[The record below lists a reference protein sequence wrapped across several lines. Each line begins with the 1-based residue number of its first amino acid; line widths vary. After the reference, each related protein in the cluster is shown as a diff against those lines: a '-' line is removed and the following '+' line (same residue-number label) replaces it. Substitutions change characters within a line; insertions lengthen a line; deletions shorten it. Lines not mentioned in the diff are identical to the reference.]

1 MRHFIIIAFI
11 FLLSCNSKT
20 VDTTKLTKSVWVN
33 ADLKFDT
40 LHFDTSI
47 YIVHGSGT
55 LLRFDTTQT
64 FKSLSN
70 DFYLVDDTIAWG
82 EPLANF
88 KLGKWTVSNSI
99 VIAANNYIEGS
110 AMELLGKQT
119 IDTFNIIGDTLIT
132 NNKEKYIRAKP
143 LTKELI
149 DIFNKDWPKYDK
161 KNGK

>member
-1 MRHFIIIAFI
+1 MRHFTIIAFL
-11 FLLSCNSKT
+11 FLLSCKSKT

-33 ADLKFDT
+33 ADIKFDT
-40 LHFDTSI
+40 LRFDSI

-55 LLRFDTTQT
+55 LIQFDSTLK
-64 FKSLSN
+64 FKSLNN

-88 KLGKWTVSNSI
+88 KLGKWVVTGDK
-99 VIAANNYIEGS
+99 VISTNNYIEGS
-110 AMELLGKQT
+110 TTELLGKQT
-119 IDTFNIIGDTLIT
+119 IDTFSIIGDTLIT

-143 LTKELI
+143 LTKELT
-149 DIFNKDWPKYDK
+149 DIFNREWPKYDK

>member
-1 MRHFIIIAFI
+1 MRHLTIITIL
-11 FLLSCNSKT
+11 FLLSCKSKT
-20 VDTTKLTKSVWVN
+20 ADTTKLTKSVWVN
-33 ADLKFDT
+33 ADIKFDT
-40 LHFDTSI
+40 LHFDTSM

-88 KLGKWTVSNSI
+88 KLGKWTVNNDKIIST
-99 VIAANNYIEGS
+99 NNYIEGS
-110 AMELLGKQT
+110 ATESLGRQT
-119 IDTFNIIGDTLIT
+119 IDTFLIVGDTLIT
-132 NNKEKYIRAKP
+132 SDKEKYIRARP
-143 LTKELI
+143 LTKELT
-149 DIFNKDWPKYDK
+149 DIFNKDWSKYEK